1 MKFNDNFTTKQQG
14 DTLITLGLP
23 PATADCFYDHFGYK
37 NVRDSGI
44 ELSED
49 FFSSTE
55 KYFDKHE
62 GAFPCWSVGR
72 LIAIYELCT
81 GVKFERWSHKG
92 VYNNNLIDDC
102 IEHIKFAVNPDTTI
116 NFDFKKSLGQNFLH
130 DENIID
136 KIVKYSEIDKDTL
149 VIDCKDIRNEIIDEF
164 YIKDNLPNG
173 IKNIKV
179 INDKDTCFK
188 VYSFTTDLSNINFSI
203 FEDNGRI
210 YGDIIFHAK
219 IRAGK
224 DLNIGDVLCYKLN
237 INAPA
242 IETLTIG
249 NNSIALEIHLGSC
262 PKLNE
267 LYGPTRDAQDYT
279 VCKNFIKYQL
289 AASGKFAWGAT
300 MNISNVR

>member
-14 DTLITLGLP
+14 ETRITLGLP

-44 ELSED
+44 ELSDD

-116 NFDFKKSLGQNFLH
+116 NFDFKKL
-130 DENIID
+130 
-136 KIVKYSEIDKDTL
+136 
-149 VIDCKDIRNEIIDEF
+149 
-164 YIKDNLPNG
+164 
-173 IKNIKV
+173 
-179 INDKDTCFK
+179 
-188 VYSFTTDLSNINFSI
+188 
-203 FEDNGRI
+203 
-210 YGDIIFHAK
+210 
-219 IRAGK
+219 
-224 DLNIGDVLCYKLN
+224 
-237 INAPA
+237 
-242 IETLTIG
+242 
-249 NNSIALEIHLGSC
+249 
-262 PKLNE
+262 
-267 LYGPTRDAQDYT
+267 
-279 VCKNFIKYQL
+279 
-289 AASGKFAWGAT
+289 
-300 MNISNVR
+300 

>member
-102 IEHIKFAVNPDTTI
+102 IEHIKFAINPDTTI
-116 NFDFKKSLGQNFLH
+116 NFDFKKL
-130 DENIID
+130 
-136 KIVKYSEIDKDTL
+136 
-149 VIDCKDIRNEIIDEF
+149 
-164 YIKDNLPNG
+164 
-173 IKNIKV
+173 
-179 INDKDTCFK
+179 
-188 VYSFTTDLSNINFSI
+188 
-203 FEDNGRI
+203 
-210 YGDIIFHAK
+210 
-219 IRAGK
+219 
-224 DLNIGDVLCYKLN
+224 
-237 INAPA
+237 
-242 IETLTIG
+242 
-249 NNSIALEIHLGSC
+249 
-262 PKLNE
+262 
-267 LYGPTRDAQDYT
+267 
-279 VCKNFIKYQL
+279 
-289 AASGKFAWGAT
+289 
-300 MNISNVR
+300 